1 MTALE
6 LIAYAREAMLN
17 AYAPYSHHTVGA
29 ALLSATGDV
38 YLGCNVEN
46 AAFGPTCCA
55 ERVALFKAIS
65 EGEREFSAIAIV
77 GGLDGNTEKPCAPC
91 GVCRQ
96 VLREFCDPDSFL
108 ILLGY
113 DDGNDYRYDEYTLG
127 ELLPES
133 FGPDHIRK

>member
-1 MTALE
+1 MTKNE
-6 LIAYAREAMLN
+6 LVQKATDAMKN
-17 AYAPYSHHTVGA
+17 AYAPYSHHPVGA
-29 ALLSATGDV
+29 ALLSATGDI

-46 AAFGPTCCA
+46 AAYGCTCCA
-55 ERVALFKAIS
+55 ERTALFKAIS

-77 GGLDGNTEKPCAPC
+77 GGIDGNTEKPCAPC

-96 VLREFCDPDSFL
+96 VLREFCDPDAFL

-113 DDGNDYRYDEYTLG
+113 DDGYDEYTLS

-133 FGPDHIRK
+133 FGPDNVRR

>member
-1 MTALE
+1 MTAAE
-6 LIAYAREAMLN
+6 LISYAREAMCN

-46 AAFGPTCCA
+46 AAYGPTCCA

-77 GGLDGNTEKPCAPC
+77 GGRDGDTSEPCAPC

-96 VLREFCDPDSFL
+96 VLREFCDPDTFL

-113 DDGNDYRYDEYTLG
+113 DDGYNEYTLG

-133 FGPDHIRK
+133 FGPDNIRT